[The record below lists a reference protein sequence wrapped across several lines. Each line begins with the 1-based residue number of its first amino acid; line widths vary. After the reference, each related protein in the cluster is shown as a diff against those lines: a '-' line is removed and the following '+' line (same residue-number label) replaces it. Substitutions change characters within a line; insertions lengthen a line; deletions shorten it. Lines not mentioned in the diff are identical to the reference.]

1 MANSASSKKRARQS
15 IKRRACNV
23 AHRAKL
29 RTYIKRVLAAV
40 ESGNVEGAKEAYRNV
55 VSVIDSATT
64 KGIIHKNKAAR
75 NKSRLNAKVRALQ
88 AA

>member
-23 AHRAKL
+23 THRAKL

-40 ESGNVEGAKEAYRNV
+40 ESGNIEGAKEAYRNV
-55 VSVIDSATT
+55 VSVIDSAAS
-64 KGIIHKNKAAR
+64 KGVIHKNKAAR